1 MRNRKDSVGAK
12 AAAWVGITLGAV
24 VFFTGAAGVLLMDQA
39 GVYEMSRGQ
48 FLTKSYQSVAD
59 QYAIRSLD
67 YSVNMENGAKPE
79 NNRWNDTYFRYG
91 IIEAE
96 NIDSVDLN
104 ESYTYV
110 ERNFDEKVTRDKLYC
125 KSYDIN
131 EVTRYDYSM
140 TLWGGYSLYTDGG
153 DYAAQ
158 VDIEKRCYNADDGI
172 FYYET
177 PDAYIPVKHVSILML
192 SPDLATGYDYT
203 YDADVG
209 KYLDLH
215 AYSGTYVTFDDADS
229 LGENTGFQTVDW
241 TNSVIL
247 DGVTCGE
254 LVGIPVTVIGNS
266 DLEQKGSDARTTYQ
280 LADGMLQMNY
290 TAESLHRKYWVV
302 TILPENV
309 PLGWSDDL
317 FVQVTTLTALMYGV
331 RYAIF
336 PILTAAFVLT
346 VFCLV
351 WLVRSAGHHAG
362 EDGITLTWLDGMP
375 LDVYLGFA
383 LVAEGFLFLILMEAV
398 NGRNAAVPMLVGV
411 LFCLI
416 AGGWIALLSLLTFAA
431 RVKAGA
437 WWKNTVIYMALGVIG
452 RLCGAVTRNLPLFL
466 RAVLVFGIA
475 MMAEALAGTLH
486 TGSSMGAGWRFV
498 KVVEFACIF
507 WGVLQMKRLAEGGE
521 RLAEGDMEHPVDTTH
536 MYRDLKEHGE
546 HLNSIQTGMAKAVAE
561 SVKSERFKTE
571 LITNVSHDIKTPLT
585 SIINYV
591 DLLEKEELSNETA
604 EGYLEVLERQSNRLK
619 KLIEDLIEASKASTG
634 NLAVHLEKLEA
645 GVSVV
650 QIVGEFEDKL
660 NAADLTLL
668 IQKPETPVYVMAD
681 GRHFWRAIDNL
692 MNNICKYAQPGTRV
706 YVDLRENGGQV
717 ELIFRNTSRYPLN
730 ISSEELMERFVR
742 GDESRNTEGSGLGIS
757 IAKSLMELMGGSFML
772 YVDGDLFK
780 VVLGFAQ
787 MEEEKEPL
795 DEDKSGK

>member
-1 MRNRKDSVGAK
+1 M
-12 AAAWVGITLGAV
+12 
-24 VFFTGAAGVLLMDQA
+24 
-39 GVYEMSRGQ
+39 
-48 FLTKSYQSVAD
+48 
-59 QYAIRSLD
+59 
-67 YSVNMENGAKPE
+67 
-79 NNRWNDTYFRYG
+79 
-91 IIEAE
+91 
-96 NIDSVDLN
+96 
-104 ESYTYV
+104 
-110 ERNFDEKVTRDKLYC
+110 
-125 KSYDIN
+125 
-131 EVTRYDYSM
+131 
-140 TLWGGYSLYTDGG
+140 
-153 DYAAQ
+153 
-158 VDIEKRCYNADDGI
+158 
-172 FYYET
+172 
-177 PDAYIPVKHVSILML
+177 
-192 SPDLATGYDYT
+192 
-203 YDADVG
+203 
-209 KYLDLH
+209 
-215 AYSGTYVTFDDADS
+215 
-229 LGENTGFQTVDW
+229 
-241 TNSVIL
+241 
-247 DGVTCGE
+247 
-254 LVGIPVTVIGNS
+254 
-266 DLEQKGSDARTTYQ
+266 
-280 LADGMLQMNY
+280 
-290 TAESLHRKYWVV
+290 
-302 TILPENV
+302 
-309 PLGWSDDL
+309 
-317 FVQVTTLTALMYGV
+317 
-331 RYAIF
+331 
-336 PILTAAFVLT
+336 
-346 VFCLV
+346 
-351 WLVRSAGHHAG
+351 
-362 EDGITLTWLDGMP
+362 
-375 LDVYLGFA
+375 
-383 LVAEGFLFLILMEAV
+383 
-398 NGRNAAVPMLVGV
+398 
-411 LFCLI
+411 FCLI

-437 WWKNTVIYMALGVIG
+437 WWKNTVVYMALGVVG

-546 HLNSIQTGMAKAVAE
+546 HLNSIQTGMAKAVAQ

-681 GRHFWRAIDNL
+681 GRHFWRVIDNL

-787 MEEEKEPL
+787 IAEEKEPL
-795 DEDKSGK
+795 DEDESGK

>member
-24 VFFTGAAGVLLMDQA
+24 VFFAGSAGVLLMDQA
-39 GVYEMSRGQ
+39 GVYEMSREQ

-59 QYAIRSLD
+59 QYAIRALD

-131 EVTRYDYSM
+131 EVTRYNYSM

-229 LGENTGFQTVDW
+229 LSENTGFQTVDW

-280 LADGMLQMNY
+280 LTDGMLQMNY

-336 PILTAAFVLT
+336 PILAAAFVLT

-375 LDVYLGFA
+375 LDVYLGFT

-452 RLCGAVTRNLPLFL
+452 RLCGAVTLNVPLFL

-591 DLLEKEELSNETA
+591 DLIKRQHIEDPTVQK
-604 EGYLEVLERQSNRLK
+604 YLEVLDQKSQRLK
-619 KLIEDLIEASKASTG
+619 TLTEDLVEASRASSG
-634 NLAVHLEKLEA
+634 NIKLEITNIDF
-645 GVSVV
+645 VELV
-650 QIVGEFEDKL
+650 QQTPGEFEEKYAIRHL
-660 NAADLTLL
+660 EIVNTLPNEV
-668 IQKPETPVYVMAD
+668 IMIEAD
-681 GRHFWRAIDNL
+681 GRRLWRVLENL
-692 MNNICKYAQPGTRV
+692 YNNAFKYALEGTRV
-706 YVDLRENGGQV
+706 YVTIEDHGADVVFTIKNV
-717 ELIFRNTSRYPLN
+717 SANPLN
-730 ISSEELMERFVR
+730 ISPDELTERFVR
-742 GDESRNTEGSGLGIS
+742 GDVSRTTEGSGLGLS
-757 IAKSLMELMGGSFML
+757 IAKDLTTLQGGKFELII
-772 YVDGDLFK
+772 DGDLFK
-780 VVLGFAQ
+780 AQ
-787 MEEEKEPL
+787 ITFPIKN
-795 DEDKSGK
+795 

>member
-39 GVYEMSRGQ
+39 GVYEMSREQ

-59 QYAIRSLD
+59 QYAIRALD

-192 SPDLATGYDYT
+192 SSDLATGYDYT

-266 DLEQKGSDARTTYQ
+266 DLEQKGSDAKTTYQ

-336 PILTAAFVLT
+336 PILAAAFVLT

-375 LDVYLGFA
+375 LDVYLGFT

-437 WWKNTVIYMALGVIG
+437 WWKNTVVYMALGVVG

-546 HLNSIQTGMAKAVAE
+546 HLNSIQTGMAKAVAQ

-591 DLLEKEELSNETA
+591 DLLKREELHNEKA
-604 EGYLEVLERQSNRLK
+604 NEYLEVLDQKSQRLK
-619 KLIEDLIEASKASTG
+619 QLTEDLVEASRASSG
-634 NLAVHLEKLEA
+634 N
-645 GVSVV
+645 VV
-650 QIVGEFEDKL
+650 LDIRRIDVKELLMQTSGEFVERFEARGL
-660 NAADLTLL
+660 QLVENFP
-668 IQKPETPVYVMAD
+668 QNPQYVDAD
-681 GRHFWRAIDNL
+681 GRRLWRIIENL
-692 MNNICKYAQPGTRV
+692 FRNVEKYAMPHTRV
-706 YVDLRENGGQV
+706 YLDLINDGDRVAFSLKNISEN
-717 ELIFRNTSRYPLN
+717 PLN
-730 ISSEELMERFVR
+730 ISPEELTERFTR
-742 GDESRNTEGSGLGIS
+742 GDESRSTEGSGLGLS
-757 IAKSLMELMGGSFML
+757 IAKDLTEIQQGTFEIYL
-772 YVDGDLFK
+772 DGDLFK
-780 VVLGFAQ
+780 VTVSFPCAS
-787 MEEEKEPL
+787 ETTE
-795 DEDKSGK
+795 S

>member
-39 GVYEMSRGQ
+39 GVYEMSREQ

-79 NNRWNDTYFRYG
+79 NNRWNDTYFLYG

-158 VDIEKRCYNADDGI
+158 VEIEKRCYNADDGI

-336 PILTAAFVLT
+336 PILAAAFVLT
-346 VFCLV
+346 AFCLV

-398 NGRNAAVPMLVGV
+398 NGRNAAAPMLVGV

-437 WWKNTVIYMALGVIG
+437 WWKNTVVYMALSVVG

-521 RLAEGDMEHPVDTTH
+521 RLAGGDMEHPVDTTH

-571 LITNVSHDIKTPLT
+571 LITNCLLYT
-585 SIINYV
+585 SPSPR
-591 DLLEKEELSNETA
+591 DA
-604 EGYLEVLERQSNRLK
+604 
-619 KLIEDLIEASKASTG
+619 
-634 NLAVHLEKLEA
+634 
-645 GVSVV
+645 
-650 QIVGEFEDKL
+650 
-660 NAADLTLL
+660 
-668 IQKPETPVYVMAD
+668 
-681 GRHFWRAIDNL
+681 
-692 MNNICKYAQPGTRV
+692 
-706 YVDLRENGGQV
+706 
-717 ELIFRNTSRYPLN
+717 
-730 ISSEELMERFVR
+730 
-742 GDESRNTEGSGLGIS
+742 
-757 IAKSLMELMGGSFML
+757 
-772 YVDGDLFK
+772 
-780 VVLGFAQ
+780 
-787 MEEEKEPL
+787 
-795 DEDKSGK
+795 